1 MLHSGT
7 HQRVVIEP
15 KFGIFQ
21 QPTLLDDNV
30 SCDDGV
36 VRSFPGARAEEF
48 HNRNAG
54 LPKMPLG
61 RREDEIGREKFTS
74 KMIQPKNGHKPE
86 LEGLHHLP
94 KEGIPPQMMFVLPP
108 GTTIF
113 FLV

>member
-1 MLHSGT
+1 MLHIGT
-7 HQRVVIEP
+7 HQRDVLEA
-15 KFGIFQ
+15 KFVIFQ

-30 SCDDGV
+30 SCDEGV

-61 RREDEIGREKFTS
+61 RREDEIGRENVKVHLQNDPT
-74 KMIQPKNGHKPE
+74 KNGHKPQ

-94 KEGIPPQMMFVLPP
+94 KEGIPMMFVLPP